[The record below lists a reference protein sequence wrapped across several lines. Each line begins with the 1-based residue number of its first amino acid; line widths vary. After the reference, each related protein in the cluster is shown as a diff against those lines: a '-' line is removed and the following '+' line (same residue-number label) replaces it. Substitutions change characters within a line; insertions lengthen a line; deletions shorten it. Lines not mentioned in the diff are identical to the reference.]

1 MAVLHDG
8 ATYEEFVD
16 YVTNLRGDVPKEE
29 LKKLYERHLKL
40 KGLTFDLKRGWKS
53 VALAPDEQDL
63 TNRQLENKVVSE
75 AKAQGRNIA
84 RV

>member
-16 YVTNLRGDVPKEE
+16 YVTDLRGEVPEKELE
-29 LKKLYERHLKL
+29 ELYERHLKL
-40 KGLTFDLKRGWKS
+40 KGLTFDLKHGWKAI
-53 VALAPDEQDL
+53 ALADDEMDL
-63 TNRQLENKVVSE
+63 TNNQREQKIVAE
-75 AKAQGRNIA
+75 AKAQGRNIE